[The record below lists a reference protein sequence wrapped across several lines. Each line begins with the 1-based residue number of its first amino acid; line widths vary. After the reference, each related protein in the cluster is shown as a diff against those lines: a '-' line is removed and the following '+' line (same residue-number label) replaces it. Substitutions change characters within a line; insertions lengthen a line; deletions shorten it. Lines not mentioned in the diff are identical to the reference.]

1 MKDEG
6 RRRVRGPLSG
16 GGQRWECLSFVARV
30 CVAGLLTLAA
40 ATARADSLETL
51 KAFIS
56 EVKTGRAAF
65 TQTVTSPD
73 GVKKRSSS
81 GSFEFARPNR
91 FRFAYV
97 KPYEQLIVADGQ
109 KVWLYDTDL
118 EQVTVR
124 PFDEALGATPAAL
137 LAGGSLEGDF
147 ELKAL
152 PDEAGLQWVQ
162 ALPRVK
168 DGSFQSLR
176 IGFRDGALA
185 AVEIVDAF
193 GQRSRLEFTKVEANP
208 ALPAERFRFVPPA
221 GVDVIAQ

>member
-1 MKDEG
+1 M
-6 RRRVRGPLSG
+6 
-16 GGQRWECLSFVARV
+16 

-40 ATARADSLETL
+40 TTARADALDTL

-124 PFDEALGATPAAL
+124 AFDQALGATPAAL
-137 LAGGSLEGDF
+137 LAGGSLERDF

-152 PDEAGLQWVQ
+152 PDEGGLQWVQ

-168 DGSFQSLR
+168 DGSFQSLK
-176 IGFRDGALA
+176 IGFRDGTLA

-193 GQRSRLEFTKVEANP
+193 GQRSRLAFSQVEANP
-208 ALPAERFRFVPPA
+208 ALPPGRFMFTPPA
-221 GVDVIAQ
+221 DVDVIAQ